1 MAFQIIMAYNLEHKS
16 GSYTQ
21 IVNST
26 FEKWTNSHPD
36 IFLMSSEGHKIYTQ
50 KFILRFYSP
59 WISDMFGSSSSS
71 SLSSADDEV
80 GISLAASSNSIV
92 NLMKV
97 LTTGLAVTKVR
108 SELVEVAEVARS
120 IGIDF
125 DNWQIGVKKKKP
137 NIQPNGAPPSAKA
150 SEMKRPAP
158 LSRQTLPNTIKIE
171 KVVESVSE
179 PSVGPTT
186 KGGSKE
192 CNICGNSFKTR
203 DNLERHIKSHFHP
216 RHANKCNECGLSFKN
231 QEQLQ
236 QHFELLHNGNAQ
248 PQSEDHSEEANL
260 DEIVAEVEGGGEEK
274 KVYACDQCEKTYG
287 SSNHLSRHKVTHTG
301 VKFACEFCDREFTR
315 KDKLNKHK
323 RDKHEDS
330 VKDMDLLDKDNTDN
344 NCFEIIENVEAKLD
358 QEIDEEIERLTKA
371 EEEDSEE
378 LTEDIE
384 IPDEGF
390 MLD

>member
-1 MAFQIIMAYNLEHKS
+1 MAYNLEHKS

-59 WISDMFGSSSSS
+59 WISEMFGSSSTS

-108 SELVEVAEVARS
+108 SELLEVAEVARS

-137 NIQPNGAPPSAKA
+137 NIQPNGAPLSAKM

-158 LSRQTLPNTIKIE
+158 LSRKTLPNTIKIE
-171 KVVESVSE
+171 KVVESVSV
-179 PSVGPTT
+179 PAVGPST
-186 KGGSKE
+186 KGSGKE
-192 CNICGNSFKTR
+192 CNICGNSFQTR
-203 DNLERHIKSHFHP
+203 DKLEGHIKTHFHP
-216 RHANKCNECGLSFKN
+216 KHKNKCDECGLFFKN

-236 QHFELLHNGNAQ
+236 QHFSILHNGDAQ
-248 PQSEDHSEEANL
+248 SQPEDHSEEANL
-260 DEIVAEVEGGGEEK
+260 DEIVTEVEGGGEEK

-301 VKFACEFCDREFTR
+301 VKFACEFCDSEFTR

-330 VKDMDLLDKDNTDN
+330 VKVMDPLDKDSTDN

-371 EEEDSEE
+371 EEEDNDE
-378 LTEDIE
+378 LTDDIE